1 VPLPSAEFG
10 TGPDG
15 SHRHGFFPHI
25 DGEPP
30 VFCEDRPA
38 ANEPRLHARYHPRTV
53 FCRDYQEFYREMY
66 RRGALIYGHYHTT
79 FYAQEHLAEIFQK
92 RIDGHA
98 EEEKINQ
105 FLLRGVRLGIAGG
118 SDTHDSRPA
127 NPYPEPR
134 HAGPT
139 GLTAVWAER
148 LERPVLFDA
157 LFRRRCYA
165 TTGARILIDLRVNGQ
180 PMGSVVEGNAFA
192 VTSEILGTA
201 DIEQVDLV
209 VNGGVAKRYA
219 PGQQHV
225 FLEDTVP
232 REFSPLDIHYCYLR
246 LRQRDGNRA
255 WTSPVW
261 LTGTG

>member
-1 VPLPSAEFG
+1 
-10 TGPDG
+10 
-15 SHRHGFFPHI
+15 
-25 DGEPP
+25 
-30 VFCEDRPA
+30 
-38 ANEPRLHARYHPRTV
+38 
-53 FCRDYQEFYREMY
+53 MY

-105 FLLRGVRLGIAGG
+105 FLLRGVRLGI
-118 SDTHDSRPA
+118 
-127 NPYPEPR
+127 
-134 HAGPT
+134 AGPT